1 MSFVKEIEVL
11 RMTARFNLRAVKK
24 CKDYTRL
31 YYVVNYAGK
40 QIKLPTTIKVKAKH
54 WNNKGQCCLISSA
67 LTEVENIYNAKINKE
82 IDRLKFAFMECK
94 EYICANPKEMDF
106 VKEHLYNYCTNIH
119 KEMTKKEN
127 ALIRLRTLIEEKN
140 IEESSKKTYQYEIND
155 FTKFVESK
163 KGNQTLYWNEINEK
177 LIKDYKK
184 YIQSEKKE
192 THDISKEIVPLKD
205 KTISHKIKVIGTII
219 NLAYD
224 EEIINEKI
232 NVDRIAKIQSH
243 KEENE
248 ENLIALTED
257 EINNLLNLE
266 LKGKKE
272 QTRDLFI
279 FQYITGQRYGTI
291 NGIVLNK
298 ENPTIIADKTGTTIN
313 IKPLIEADKT
323 LKKIC
328 EKYDYKLPNISSVTA
343 NKHLKEFGKSIGLN
357 EDVECTEMRGGTL
370 YKYTA
375 KRWELL
381 QTHTARRTN
390 ATIAEEKGMSDEE
403 IMAVTGHKDAKTL
416 KKYIKVNKEKKLKNY
431 VDKKYKKSE
440 ESENNDDINA
450 LVDKLSKTLSERKDN
465 VKIEVV
471 EKSEYEYIENH
482 IKELFKCDY
491 PLNDEINCKTNNI
504 HYNGITEGTKHY
516 NKMLEEMHNNTMH
529 ILMNLINK
537 PQIIRKYYNDVVNAI
552 SEFECHYLP
561 NEEYKQS
568 ILREYKKPR
577 TTAQEY
583 DIRLTEYIIDMSGI
597 QRTYQNKL
605 KENIESLL
613 K

>member
-1 MSFVKEIEVL
+1 MTFVKEIEVL

-40 QIKLPTTIKVKAKH
+40 QIKLPTTIKVNPNH
-54 WNNKGQCCLISSA
+54 WNNKGQCCLISTA

-94 EYICANPKEMDF
+94 DYICANPKEMDF

-119 KEMTKKEN
+119 KEMAKKEN
-127 ALIRLRTLIEEKN
+127 AITELYKLVENAAIGNQTKN
-140 IEESSKKTYQYEIND
+140 IYKSELDD
-155 FTKFVESK
+155 FKEFIKNK
-163 KGNQTLYWNEINEK
+163 KGNIIISWDEINEK
-177 LIKDYKK
+177 LIRDYKK
-184 YIQSEKKE
+184 YLQTKKVIHKITKEEVYEKDATIKDKLSRIGAILNYAYE
-192 THDISKEIVPLKD
+192 EELISKIDV
-205 KTISHKIKVIGTII
+205 TKIKKTKSSK
-219 NLAYD
+219 ND
-224 EEIINEKI
+224 
-232 NVDRIAKIQSH
+232 DSDFH
-243 KEENE
+243 
-248 ENLIALTED
+248 IALSED
-257 EINNLLNLE
+257 EINRLYNLE
-266 LKGKKE
+266 LKGKEEK
-272 QTRDLFI
+272 TRDLFI
-279 FQYITGQRYGTI
+279 FQLLTGQRYETI
-291 NGIVLNK
+291 NGIELDKDNPIIIQEKGNK
-298 ENPTIIADKTGTTIN
+298 SIP
-313 IKPLIEADKT
+313 IKPLIEKDKK
-323 LKKIC
+323 LQNIC
-328 EKYDYKLPNISSVTA
+328 NKYNYKLPKIARQTT
-343 NKHLKEFGKSIGLN
+343 NKHLKEFGKQIQLN
-357 EDVECTEMRGGTL
+357 EKVPCSELRGGEL
-370 YKYTA
+370 YKYVVE
-375 KRWELL
+375 KWELL
-381 QTHTARRTN
+381 ATHTARRTFVTN
-390 ATIAEEKGMSDEE
+390 AVLNGINETFTMS
-403 IMAVTGHKDAKTL
+403 VTGHSAREMNDRYTKIKRKTG
-416 KKYIKVNKEKKLKNY
+416 VNKFAEKMYHNG
-431 VDKKYKKSE
+431 E
-440 ESENNDDINA
+440 ESNNNDDINA

-482 IKELFKCDY
+482 IRELFKCDY
-491 PLNDEINCKTNNI
+491 PLNDEINCKANNI

-529 ILMNLINK
+529 KLMNLIDK

-597 QRTYQNKL
+597 QRIYQNKL
-605 KENIESLL
+605 KENIKSLL

>member
-1 MSFVKEIEVL
+1 MTFVKEIEVL

-40 QIKLPTTIKVKAKH
+40 QIKLPTTIKIKPNH

-82 IDRLKFAFMECK
+82 IDRLKFAFIECK

-119 KEMTKKEN
+119 KEMAKKEN
-127 ALIRLRTLIEEKN
+127 AITELYKLVENAAIGNQTKN
-140 IEESSKKTYQYEIND
+140 IYKSELDD
-155 FTKFVESK
+155 FKEFVKNK
-163 KGNQTLYWNEINEK
+163 KGNIIISWDEINEK
-177 LIKDYKK
+177 LIRDYKK
-184 YIQSEKKE
+184 YLQTKKVIHKITKEEVYEKDATIKDKLSRIGAILNYAYE
-192 THDISKEIVPLKD
+192 EELISKIDV
-205 KTISHKIKVIGTII
+205 TKIKKTKSSK
-219 NLAYD
+219 ND
-224 EEIINEKI
+224 
-232 NVDRIAKIQSH
+232 DSDFH
-243 KEENE
+243 
-248 ENLIALTED
+248 IALSED
-257 EINNLLNLE
+257 EINRLYNLE
-266 LKGKKE
+266 LKGKEEK
-272 QTRDLFI
+272 TRDLFI
-279 FQYITGQRYGTI
+279 FQLLTGQRYETI
-291 NGIVLNK
+291 NGIELDKDNPIIIQEKGNK
-298 ENPTIIADKTGTTIN
+298 SIP
-313 IKPLIEADKT
+313 IKPLIEKDKK
-323 LKKIC
+323 LQNIC
-328 EKYDYKLPNISSVTA
+328 NKYNYKLPKIARQTT
-343 NKHLKEFGKSIGLN
+343 NKHLKEFGKQIQLN
-357 EDVECTEMRGGTL
+357 EKVPCSELRGGEL
-370 YKYTA
+370 YKYVVE
-375 KRWELL
+375 KWELL
-381 QTHTARRTN
+381 ATHTARRTFVTN
-390 ATIAEEKGMSDEE
+390 AVLNGINETLTMS
-403 IMAVTGHKDAKTL
+403 VTGHSAREMNDRYTKIKRKTG
-416 KKYIKVNKEKKLKNY
+416 VNKFAEKMYHNE
-431 VDKKYKKSE
+431 E
-440 ESENNDDINA
+440 ESDNNDDINA

-491 PLNDEINCKTNNI
+491 PLNDEINCKANNI

-529 ILMNLINK
+529 ILMNLIDK
-537 PQIIRKYYNDVVNAI
+537 PQIIGKYYNDVVNAI

-597 QRTYQNKL
+597 QRIYQNKL

>member
-1 MSFVKEIEVL
+1 MTFVKEIEVL

-40 QIKLPTTIKVKAKH
+40 QIKLPTTIKIKPNH

-82 IDRLKFAFMECK
+82 IDRLKFAFIECK

-119 KEMTKKEN
+119 KEMAKKEN
-127 ALIRLRTLIEEKN
+127 AITELYKLVENAAIGNQTKN
-140 IEESSKKTYQYEIND
+140 IYKSELDD
-155 FTKFVESK
+155 FKEFVKNK
-163 KGNQTLYWNEINEK
+163 KGNIIISWDEINEK
-177 LIKDYKK
+177 LIRDYKK
-184 YIQSEKKE
+184 YLQTKKVIHKITKEEVYEKDATIKDKLSRIGAILNYAYE
-192 THDISKEIVPLKD
+192 EELISKIDV
-205 KTISHKIKVIGTII
+205 TKIKKTKSSK
-219 NLAYD
+219 ND
-224 EEIINEKI
+224 
-232 NVDRIAKIQSH
+232 DSDFH
-243 KEENE
+243 
-248 ENLIALTED
+248 IALSED
-257 EINNLLNLE
+257 EINRLYNLE
-266 LKGKKE
+266 LKGKEEK
-272 QTRDLFI
+272 TRDLFI
-279 FQYITGQRYGTI
+279 FQLLTGQRYETI
-291 NGIVLNK
+291 NGIELDKDNPIIIQEKGNK
-298 ENPTIIADKTGTTIN
+298 SIP
-313 IKPLIEADKT
+313 IKPLIEKDKK
-323 LKKIC
+323 LQNIC
-328 EKYDYKLPNISSVTA
+328 NKYNYKLPKIARQTT
-343 NKHLKEFGKSIGLN
+343 NKHLKEFGKQIQLN
-357 EDVECTEMRGGTL
+357 EKVPCSELRGGEL
-370 YKYTA
+370 YKYVVE
-375 KRWELL
+375 KWELL
-381 QTHTARRTN
+381 ATHTARRTFVTN
-390 ATIAEEKGMSDEE
+390 AVLNGINETLTMS
-403 IMAVTGHKDAKTL
+403 VTGHSAREMNDRYTKIKRKTG
-416 KKYIKVNKEKKLKNY
+416 VNKFAEKMYHNE
-431 VDKKYKKSE
+431 E
-440 ESENNDDINA
+440 ESDNNDDINA

-491 PLNDEINCKTNNI
+491 PLNDEINCKANNI

-529 ILMNLINK
+529 ILMNLIDK
-537 PQIIRKYYNDVVNAI
+537 PQIIGKYYNDVVNAI
-552 SEFECHYLP
+552 SEFEYHYLP

-597 QRTYQNKL
+597 QRIYQNKL

>member
-1 MSFVKEIEVL
+1 MTFVKEIEVL

-40 QIKLPTTIKVKAKH
+40 QIKLPTTIKIKPNH
-54 WNNKGQCCLISSA
+54 WSNKRQCCLISSA

-119 KEMTKKEN
+119 KEMAKKEN
-127 ALIRLRTLIEEKN
+127 AITELYKLVENAAIGNQTKN
-140 IEESSKKTYQYEIND
+140 IYKSELDD
-155 FTKFVESK
+155 FKEFVKNK
-163 KGNQTLYWNEINEK
+163 KGNIIISWDEINEK
-177 LIKDYKK
+177 LIRDYKK
-184 YIQSEKKE
+184 YLQTKKVIHKITKEEVYEKDATIKDKLSRIGAILNYAYE
-192 THDISKEIVPLKD
+192 EELISKIDV
-205 KTISHKIKVIGTII
+205 TKIKKTKSSK
-219 NLAYD
+219 ND
-224 EEIINEKI
+224 
-232 NVDRIAKIQSH
+232 DSDFH
-243 KEENE
+243 
-248 ENLIALTED
+248 IALSED
-257 EINNLLNLE
+257 EINRLYNLE
-266 LKGKKE
+266 LKGKEEK
-272 QTRDLFI
+272 TRDLFI
-279 FQYITGQRYGTI
+279 FQLLTGQRYETI
-291 NGIVLNK
+291 NGIELDKDNPIIIQEKGNK
-298 ENPTIIADKTGTTIN
+298 SIP
-313 IKPLIEADKT
+313 IKPLIEKDKK
-323 LKKIC
+323 LQNIC
-328 EKYDYKLPNISSVTA
+328 NKYNYKLPKIARQTT
-343 NKHLKEFGKSIGLN
+343 NKHLKEFGKQIQLN
-357 EDVECTEMRGGTL
+357 EKVPCSELRGGEL
-370 YKYTA
+370 YKYVVE
-375 KRWELL
+375 KWELL
-381 QTHTARRTN
+381 ATHTARRTFVTN
-390 ATIAEEKGMSDEE
+390 AVLNGINETLTMS
-403 IMAVTGHKDAKTL
+403 VTGHSAREMNDRYTKIKRKTG
-416 KKYIKVNKEKKLKNY
+416 VNKFAEKMYHNE
-431 VDKKYKKSE
+431 E
-440 ESENNDDINA
+440 ESDNNDDINA

-491 PLNDEINCKTNNI
+491 PLNDEINCKANNI

-516 NKMLEEMHNNTMH
+516 NKILEEMHNNTMH
-529 ILMNLINK
+529 ILMNLIDK
-537 PQIIRKYYNDVVNAI
+537 PQIIRKYYNDVVEAI
-552 SEFECHYLP
+552 SEFECHYIP

-597 QRTYQNKL
+597 QRIYQNKL

>member
-1 MSFVKEIEVL
+1 
-11 RMTARFNLRAVKK
+11 MTARFNLRAVKK

-40 QIKLPTTIKVKAKH
+40 QIKLPTTIKIKPNH

-82 IDRLKFAFMECK
+82 IDRLKFAFIECK

-119 KEMTKKEN
+119 KEMAKKEN
-127 ALIRLRTLIEEKN
+127 AITELYKLVENAAIGNQTKN
-140 IEESSKKTYQYEIND
+140 IYKSELDD
-155 FTKFVESK
+155 FKEFVKNK
-163 KGNQTLYWNEINEK
+163 KGNIIISWDEINEK
-177 LIKDYKK
+177 LIRDYKK
-184 YIQSEKKE
+184 YLQTKKVIHKITKEEVYEKDATIKDKLSRIGAILNYAYE
-192 THDISKEIVPLKD
+192 EELISKIDV
-205 KTISHKIKVIGTII
+205 TKIKKTKSSK
-219 NLAYD
+219 ND
-224 EEIINEKI
+224 
-232 NVDRIAKIQSH
+232 DSDFH
-243 KEENE
+243 
-248 ENLIALTED
+248 IALSED
-257 EINNLLNLE
+257 EINRLYNLE
-266 LKGKKE
+266 LKGKEEK
-272 QTRDLFI
+272 TRDLFI
-279 FQYITGQRYGTI
+279 FQLLTGQRYETI
-291 NGIVLNK
+291 NGIELDKDNPIIIQEKGNK
-298 ENPTIIADKTGTTIN
+298 SIP
-313 IKPLIEADKT
+313 IKPLIEKDKK
-323 LKKIC
+323 LQNIC
-328 EKYDYKLPNISSVTA
+328 NKYNYKLPKIARQTT
-343 NKHLKEFGKSIGLN
+343 NKHLKEFGKQIQLN
-357 EDVECTEMRGGTL
+357 EKVPCSELRGGEL
-370 YKYTA
+370 YKYVVE
-375 KRWELL
+375 KWELL
-381 QTHTARRTN
+381 ATHTARRTFVTN
-390 ATIAEEKGMSDEE
+390 AVLNGINETLTMS
-403 IMAVTGHKDAKTL
+403 VTGHSAREMNDRYTKIKRKTG
-416 KKYIKVNKEKKLKNY
+416 VNKFAEKMYHNE
-431 VDKKYKKSE
+431 E
-440 ESENNDDINA
+440 ESDNNDDINA

-605 KENIESLL
+605 KENIKSLL

>member
-1 MSFVKEIEVL
+1 MTFVKEFEVL

-40 QIKLPTTIKVKAKH
+40 QIKLPTTIKIKPNH

-82 IDRLKFAFMECK
+82 IDRLKFAFIECK

-119 KEMTKKEN
+119 KEMAKKEKAITELYKLVEN
-127 ALIRLRTLIEEKN
+127 AAIGNQTKN
-140 IEESSKKTYQYEIND
+140 IYKSELDD
-155 FTKFVESK
+155 FKEFVKNK
-163 KGNQTLYWNEINEK
+163 KGNIIISWDEINEK
-177 LIKDYKK
+177 LIRDYKK
-184 YIQSEKKE
+184 YLQTKKVIHKITKEEVYEKDATIKDKLSRIGAILNYAYE
-192 THDISKEIVPLKD
+192 EELISKIDV
-205 KTISHKIKVIGTII
+205 TKIKKTKSSK
-219 NLAYD
+219 ND
-224 EEIINEKI
+224 
-232 NVDRIAKIQSH
+232 DSDFH
-243 KEENE
+243 
-248 ENLIALTED
+248 IALSED
-257 EINNLLNLE
+257 EINRLYNLE
-266 LKGKKE
+266 LKGKEEK
-272 QTRDLFI
+272 TRDLFI
-279 FQYITGQRYGTI
+279 FQLLTGQRYETI
-291 NGIVLNK
+291 NGIELDKDNPIIIQEKGNK
-298 ENPTIIADKTGTTIN
+298 SIP
-313 IKPLIEADKT
+313 IKPLIEKDKK
-323 LKKIC
+323 LQNIC
-328 EKYDYKLPNISSVTA
+328 NKYNYKLPKIARQTT
-343 NKHLKEFGKSIGLN
+343 NKHLKEFGKQIQLN
-357 EDVECTEMRGGTL
+357 EKVPCSELRGGEL
-370 YKYTA
+370 YKYVVE
-375 KRWELL
+375 KWELL
-381 QTHTARRTN
+381 ATHTARRTFVTN
-390 ATIAEEKGMSDEE
+390 AVLNGINETLTMS
-403 IMAVTGHKDAKTL
+403 VTGHSAREMNDRYTKIKRKTG
-416 KKYIKVNKEKKLKNY
+416 VNKFAEKMYHNE
-431 VDKKYKKSE
+431 E
-440 ESENNDDINA
+440 ESDNNDDINA

-491 PLNDEINCKTNNI
+491 PLNDEINCKANNI

-529 ILMNLINK
+529 ILMNLIDK
-537 PQIIRKYYNDVVNAI
+537 PQIIGKYYNDVVNAI
-552 SEFECHYLP
+552 SEFEYHYLP

-597 QRTYQNKL
+597 QRIYQNKL